1 MSAILLTTFM
11 ITSLFF
17 CYFELLAK
25 KTSKVVYWILTI
37 MFAMICATRGTIT
50 QDTIPY
56 IDAFNSVSTNFLY
69 KSAQDTPQGFELGYT
84 VLMQISKIIFG
95 NSYKIFFFIVV
106 VINYFLLYISYKKLC
121 KIINDK
127 GKLIITFFCLYT
139 SYFGVYYNA
148 IVLRAGLAIS
158 LIIYASVLLLD
169 KKYILVFCMLWLSIK
184 MHDSAILGILPIAIL
199 LFKLN
204 FSKISYRVFLTVL
217 LIIHVFQL
225 NISFMY
231 KMLPPITSFVMTH
244 NSMQVFRSYLLNF
257 SITEGISLKLIFFIL
272 IGYLFTLFKFDTDEL
287 TFKKYVNVYYF
298 GLLIAVLFSGLDVF
312 SRISDFCLV
321 FYSIIMVLYLSKS
334 KLSKDK
340 VVIIVSTITI
350 CNFIL
355 IMKIINLTL
364 Y

>member
-11 ITSLFF
+11 ITSLLF
-17 CYFELLAK
+17 CYFELLTK
-25 KTSKVVYWILTI
+25 KTPPVVYWILTI
-37 MFAMICATRGTIT
+37 TFAVICATRSTIT

-56 IDAFNSVSTNFLY
+56 IDAFNSVSTNYLY

-84 VLMQISKIIFG
+84 VVMQISKIIFG
-95 NSYKIFFFIVV
+95 DSYKVFFFIVV
-106 VINYFLLYISYKKLC
+106 IINYFLLYIAYKKLC
-121 KIINDK
+121 KIINVR
-127 GKLIITFFCLYT
+127 GQLLITLFCLYT
-139 SYFGVYYNA
+139 SYFGIYYNG

-158 LIIYASVLLLD
+158 LLICASALLLD
-169 KKYILVFCMLWLSIK
+169 KKYILAFCMLWLSIK

-199 LFKLN
+199 LFKIN
-204 FSKISYRVFLTVL
+204 FSKISYRILLIVL

-231 KMLPPITSFVMTH
+231 KILPSMTSFVMTH

-272 IGYLFTLFKFDTDEL
+272 IGYMFTIFKIDTDEL

-298 GLLIAVLFSGLDVF
+298 GLLIAVIFSGLDVF

-321 FYSIIMVLYLSKS
+321 FYTIIMVLYLSKS

-340 VVIIVSTITI
+340 IVIIVSTITM